1 MTIPLHTVARGDGSL
16 ITAPRRVIV
25 RSAPEWR
32 DLWREHAGEET
43 PVPDVDFETRMVAA
57 VFAGEKPTPGG
68 QVLIARAHQEETALV
83 LQVTEGHPPPGAVA
97 AQILAAPFHI
107 VSLPRFDGDARFD
120 AAGHRPLPAFQSP
133 ARKRH
138 EAAPSSTGLSPRSAA
153 ALAYLA
159 GPLSGALLLAV
170 EGTSRFVR
178 FHAFQAL
185 IALGALGIAAVLF
198 LGLAFLFLLFSPS
211 AFWAM
216 VWLSALTAV
225 AWLGVWGVCLFQAY
239 QGRLWKLPIAGESA
253 ERWAGLVG
261 SSA

>member
-1 MTIPLHTVARGDGSL
+1 MTIPLHTIARGEGSL
-16 ITAPRRVIV
+16 ITAERRVLV
-25 RSAPEWR
+25 RSAPEWQE
-32 DLWREHAGEET
+32 LWREHAGEGT
-43 PVPDVDFETRMVAA
+43 PAPDVDFEERMVAA

-68 QVLIARAHQEETALV
+68 QVLIARAHQEEHALV
-83 LQVTEGHPPPGAVA
+83 LQVTEVHPPAGAVV

-107 VSLPRFDGDARFD
+107 VSLPRFDGEARFD
-120 AAGHRPLPAFQSP
+120 SPGQRVLQAFQSP
-133 ARKRH
+133 AKKRH
-138 EAAPSSTGLSPRSAA
+138 EPAPSSTGLSPRVAA

-185 IALGALGIAAVLF
+185 VALGALAMAAVLF

-225 AWLGVWGVCLFQAY
+225 AWLGVWGLCLFQAY
-239 QGRLWKLPIAGESA
+239 KGRLWKLPIAGDYA
-253 ERWAGLVG
+253 ERWAGL
-261 SSA
+261 AA